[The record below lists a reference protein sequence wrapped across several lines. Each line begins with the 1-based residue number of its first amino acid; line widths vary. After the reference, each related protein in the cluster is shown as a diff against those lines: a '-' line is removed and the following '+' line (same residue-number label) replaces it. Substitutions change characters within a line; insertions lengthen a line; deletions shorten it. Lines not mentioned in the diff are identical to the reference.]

1 MTIIDKE
8 TEIMNRVQVEHI
20 SLKTKL
26 AICINWGK
34 INAIAPE
41 NLSKNLVKPWAQ

>member
-20 SLKTKL
+20 MYKL
-26 AICINWGK
+26 ENK
-34 INAIAPE
+34 IGDIY
-41 NLSKNLVKPWAQ
+41 